1 VKSFKNLL
9 TFGVAL
15 FMAFSLP
22 LALFAQGPGGGPHH
36 GGGGNHHHGGGSGGG
51 ASDST
56 DVHTPPT
63 VEEVFNHLL
72 EEGLADCLSAVDATA
87 FATVSELFDY
97 VQANC
102 DLPDFPG
109 NGGPHSGGCGADSTG
124 VHTPPTVEE
133 VFNHLLEEGLADCL
147 SAVDATAFATVSELF
162 DYVQANCDLPDF
174 PGNGGPHSGGCG
186 ADSTGVHTPPTVEEV
201 FNHLLEEG
209 LADCL
214 SAVDATAFATV
225 SELFDYVQA
234 NCDLPADTTSGPHHG
249 GGHGGG
255 HLGPHHGF
263 HAHNHHHGRA
273 AQQQGAQKT
282 AIGAATLT
290 WIIAPNPVT
299 AQQLNINAS
308 EPIAQCRLFDS
319 SGRLVATYNGG
330 GSQYLQVLLDNVRKG
345 IYIFQIQTTNGSI
358 NSQKVVIE

>member
-124 VHTPPTVEE
+124 VHT
-133 VFNHLLEEGLADCL
+133 LL
-147 SAVDATAFATVSELF
+147 
-162 DYVQANCDLPDF
+162 
-174 PGNGGPHSGGCG
+174 
-186 ADSTGVHTPPTVEEV
+186 
-201 FNHLLEEG
+201 
-209 LADCL
+209 
-214 SAVDATAFATV
+214 
-225 SELFDYVQA
+225 
-234 NCDLPADTTSGPHHG
+234 
-249 GGHGGG
+249 
-255 HLGPHHGF
+255 
-263 HAHNHHHGRA
+263 
-273 AQQQGAQKT
+273 
-282 AIGAATLT
+282 
-290 WIIAPNPVT
+290 
-299 AQQLNINAS
+299 
-308 EPIAQCRLFDS
+308 PI
-319 SGRLVATYNGG
+319 V
-330 GSQYLQVLLDNVRKG
+330 
-345 IYIFQIQTTNGSI
+345 
-358 NSQKVVIE
+358 